1 MAKEIE
7 RKFTVDCDQIDAIVM
22 SGGFSG
28 KREISQ
34 YYVISEKGLAVRLR
48 KDEGADHAVLAVKS
62 GTNALAVDEFEF
74 KAHLS
79 EYEDKK
85 TEMVGIE
92 ISKTRYE
99 IEFDGRT
106 WEVDFFH
113 GELEG
118 LVVAEIECDDAA
130 DITNLPEWVLRDVTF
145 DSGYKNAV
153 LALKGL
159 PGR

>member
-7 RKFTVDCDQIDAIVM
+7 RKFTVDTVKIATAIA
-22 SGGFSG
+22 GNAFSD
-28 KREISQ
+28 KREINQ
-34 YYVISEKGLAVRLR
+34 YYVISQKGLAVRLR

-74 KAHLS
+74 KTHLS

-85 TEMVGIE
+85 AEMVGIE

-130 DITNLPEWVLRDVTF
+130 DITNLPEWTVEDVTF
-145 DSGYKNAV
+145 DSRYKNAV
-153 LALKGL
+153 LALNGA
-159 PGR
+159 PA

>member
-7 RKFTVDCDQIDAIVM
+7 RKFTVDTVKIAAAIA
-22 SGGFSG
+22 GNAFSG

-34 YYVISEKGLAVRLR
+34 YYVISQKGLAVRLR
-48 KDEGADHAVLAVKS
+48 KDEGADHAVLAVKA

-85 TEMVGIE
+85 GEMVGIE

-113 GELEG
+113 GDLDG
-118 LVVAEIECDDAA
+118 LIVAEIECDDAA
-130 DITNLPEWVLRDVTF
+130 DITNLPEWVVEEVTF
-145 DSGYKNAV
+145 DSRYKNAV
-153 LALKGL
+153 LALNGA
-159 PGR
+159 PV